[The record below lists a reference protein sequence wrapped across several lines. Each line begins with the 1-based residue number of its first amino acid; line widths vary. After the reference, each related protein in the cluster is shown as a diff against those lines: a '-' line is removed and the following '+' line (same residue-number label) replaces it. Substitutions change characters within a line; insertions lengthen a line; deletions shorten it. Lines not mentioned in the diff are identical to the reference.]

1 MPTFPYF
8 NAEQTKN
15 NMRFFLLLLC
25 ALLATPGMTQSSE
38 LTEQLD
44 GVNLPGLRFR
54 NVGPAITSGRIADFA
69 VHPDNPKI
77 YYVATAS
84 GGVWKTVNGGTTYQ
98 PLFDQQGSYSIG
110 VVTIDPHNDDIVWVG
125 TGENNGQRSVSY
137 GDGVYKSLDGG
148 ASWQHMGLKES
159 NHIGSLIVD
168 PEQPGRVYVAAM
180 GPIWSAG
187 GERGVYISD
196 DGGDTWRNTLAI
208 DEHTGVSEIVQHPTD
223 PNVLYAAAYQR
234 RRHVFTYIGG
244 GPGSALYKST
254 DRGETWEK
262 IGKGLPTVDLGRIGL
277 AISPAD
283 PDIIYAMVEAAQ
295 GQGGFFKSTDAG
307 ASWQKQSS
315 YSTVG
320 LYYQEIFADPVDTDR
335 IYAMDTWLHYSD
347 DGGRTFKVLG
357 EDTKHVDNH
366 AMWIN
371 PNDPEHILVGCD
383 GGIYETFD
391 RAKTWSYKPNLPVT
405 QFYKVALDNDLPF
418 YNIYGGTQ
426 DNFSMG
432 GPSRTTSGNGI
443 VNSDWYMTHG
453 GDGFESQ
460 IDPANPDIVYAQ
472 SQYGGLVR
480 YDRRSGEEVG
490 IVPMPREG
498 EDAYRWNWDAP
509 LQVSAHQ
516 PGRLY
521 FAANKVFRSDDRG
534 NSWTVISDDLTRE
547 INRNELKVM
556 GRVWGVDAVA
566 KNQSTSPYGTIVAFH
581 ESPLDEDVLA
591 VGTDDGLIQ
600 VTTDGGDT
608 WQQIDGIPGV
618 PERTYV
624 NAVLWSQHDPNT
636 LYALF
641 NHHKYGDF
649 KPYVYKSTDRGESW
663 ENISGNLPGRGS
675 TYSIAEDHVSADLLF
690 VGTEFG
696 VFTSPTG
703 GNYWKQLKAGLP
715 TIAVRD
721 MAIHP
726 REDDLVLGTFGRG
739 FYVLDDYS
747 SLRTLTEAV
756 EQPGMLM
763 PVRDPWLYVQKYPL
777 GLPGK
782 AFQGDNYYTGEN
794 LPPVAMITWFLRE
807 APQTKQAQRRE
818 AEQANKKDGKDNAYP
833 TYEELVAERQEEA
846 PHLLFTIRDAEGQ
859 IVRKLTQKPRAGLQR
874 LHWDLR
880 YASDDPIDLTPPSFY
895 NPFAGTDQGL
905 LVAPGRYTVEMALFH
920 EGEFTPMGKPVA
932 FTVKALDNTVL
943 PAPDRDAKLA
953 FQQEVAELNQEVAAV
968 RQKLGELSNQ
978 MRHIKEAILRTE
990 DEQEELFALYQTIE
1004 DKARAIRQELSG
1016 DPVARQLDMDQPM
1029 SVSSRIGAI
1038 NYQQFNTT
1046 SAPTQTHRR
1055 SLAVAKKQ
1063 FAPIPGKV
1071 QSLLEDDLAAL
1082 MARLRASGAPYT
1094 PYRNQ

>member
-1 MPTFPYF
+1 MGTFPYF
-8 NAEQTKN
+8 GGEQTKN
-15 NMRFFLLLLC
+15 SMRFILFLLC
-25 ALLATPGMTQSSE
+25 GLLAMSGTAQSSDIG
-38 LTEQLD
+38 EQLD
-44 GVNLPGLRFR
+44 DVSLAGLSFR

-69 VHPDNPKI
+69 VHPDNPKK

-84 GGVWKTVNGGTTYQ
+84 GGVWKTVNGGTTYE
-98 PLFDQQGSYSIG
+98 PLFDQQSSYSIG
-110 VVTIDPHNDDIVWVG
+110 VVTIDPHNEDIVWVG

-137 GDGVYKSLDGG
+137 GDGIYKSLDGG
-148 ASWQHMGLKES
+148 GSWQHMGLEAS
-159 NHIGSLIVD
+159 NHIGSIIVD

-196 DGGDTWRNTLAI
+196 DGGTTWRNTLSI
-208 DEHTGVSEIVQHPTD
+208 DEHTGVSQIVQHPTN

-262 IGKGLPTVDLGRIGL
+262 SGKGLPNVDLGRIGL
-277 AISPAD
+277 AISPAN
-283 PDIIYAMVEAAQ
+283 PDIIYAIVEAAQ
-295 GQGGFFKSTDAG
+295 GEGGFFKSTDDG
-307 ASWQKQSS
+307 ASWQKQSG
-315 YSTVG
+315 YTTAG
-320 LYYQEIFADPVDTDR
+320 LYYQEIFADPVDPDR
-335 IYAMDTWLHYSD
+335 VYAMDTWLHYSN

-371 PNDPEHILVGCD
+371 PDDPQHLLVGCD

-391 RAKTWSYKPNLPVT
+391 RARTWSYKPNLPIT

-460 IDPANPDIVYAQ
+460 IDPVNPNIVYAQ

-490 IVPMPREG
+490 IVPHPREG

-547 INRNELKVM
+547 INRNQLKVM
-556 GRVWGVDAVA
+556 GRVWGIDAVG

-581 ESPLDEDVLA
+581 ESPLNEEVLA
-591 VGTDDGLIQ
+591 IGTDDGLIQ
-600 VTTDGGDT
+600 ITTDGGEN
-608 WQQIDGIPGV
+608 WRQIEEIPGV

-624 NAVLWSQHDPNT
+624 NAVLLSQHDPNT
-636 LYALF
+636 IYALF

-649 KPYVYKSTDRGESW
+649 KPYVYKSTDLGESW
-663 ENISGNLPGRGS
+663 ENISSNLPERGS
-675 TYSIAEDHVSADLLF
+675 TYSILEDHVSADLLF

-696 VFTSPTG
+696 VFTSPSG
-703 GNYWKQLKAGLP
+703 GDYWKQLKAGLP

-739 FYVLDDYS
+739 FFVLDDYS

-763 PVRDPWLYVQKYPL
+763 PVRDAWLYVEKYPL

-782 AFQGDNYYTGEN
+782 AFQGDNYYIGDN
-794 LPPVAMITWFLRE
+794 LAPVAMITWFLRE
-807 APQTKQAQRRE
+807 APQTKQEQRRQ
-818 AEQANKKDGKDNAYP
+818 AEQANKTEGKDNIYP
-833 TYEELVAERQEEA
+833 SYEELVAERQEEA
-846 PHLLFTIRDAEGQ
+846 PHLLFTIRDAQGQ
-859 IVRKLTQKPRAGLQR
+859 VVRKLTQKPGAGLQR
-874 LHWDLR
+874 TYWDLR
-880 YASDDPIDLTPPSFY
+880 YAPDDPIDLTPPPFY
-895 NPFAGTDQGL
+895 NPFAGTEEGL
-905 LVAPGRYTVEMALFH
+905 LVAPGRYTVEMELFH
-920 EGEFTPMGKPVA
+920 EGEFTTRGEPVA

-943 PAPDRDAKLA
+943 PAPNREEKLA
-953 FQQEVAELNQEVAAV
+953 FQQEVAELNQELAAV
-968 RQKLGELSNQ
+968 RQKMSELSNQ
-978 MRHIKEAILRTE
+978 MRHIREAILRTE
-990 DEQEELFALYQTIE
+990 EEQEELFAMYQAI
-1004 DKARAIRQELSG
+1004 DGRARDIRQELSG

-1046 SAPTQTHRR
+1046 SAPTETHRR
-1055 SLAVAKKQ
+1055 SLAIAKRQ
-1063 FAPIPGKV
+1063 LAPIQEDV
-1071 QSLLEDDLAAL
+1071 QSLLKEEVAAL
-1082 MARLRASGAPYT
+1082 ITRLKAVGAPYT
-1094 PYRNQ
+1094 PYQGE